1 MNRLRTLFGI
11 GVGLAIVAG
20 AGWYIAQNAQTPPAR
35 QAGRFGAGQPTPVGL
50 ATAARGEI
58 PVVLRAL
65 GTVTPLQTVNV
76 KTQITGQLV
85 KVDFKEGQM
94 VQKGDLL
101 ALVDPRPYEVALQQ
115 AIGQQQRDEA
125 LLRNAQTDL
134 ERYRKLVA
142 QDSIARQ
149 QLDTQQS
156 LVRQY
161 EAALVIDQAA
171 VDAARLNLDYTRIV
185 APITGRIG
193 LRGVDP
199 GNHVSMGDTTP
210 ICILIQLQPISVVF
224 TIPEDALPPVRDR
237 LKAGARLDVRVLD
250 RTQKNELATGR
261 LDTHDNVI
269 DTTTGTV
276 KLRAVFENKDEALFP
291 NQFVNVRLLVDTV
304 KDATIVPVAAI
315 QRGQPVLGNHVIAD
329 QRMARAVVQRH
340 VQCERLQQVVPF
352 QRGEERGIL
361 AVAVVQ
367 ITQPPGHR
375 FEVRR
380 GAGVLVEQAG
390 AFAAVVDA
398 RVGHVDVDLRRVA
411 PSGRPADQEWLDRH
425 RQRAIARIPAVPFKE
440 QVLTV
445 VEPEHRQRG
454 KLPAGGIAA
463 EHDGVVGLHRAEFQR
478 HGQAGHHRIA
488 KLRTRPGVDA
498 QGPVIGG
505 VQDLVVAHVRTS
517 LSCGAAAASAA
528 VK

>member
-1 MNRLRTLFGI
+1 MKRLRTLFGI

-20 AGWYIAQNAQTPPAR
+20 AGWYITQNASAPPSR

-50 ATAARGEI
+50 ATAAKGEI

-125 LLRNAQTDL
+125 LLKNAQTDL

-199 GNHVSMGDTTP
+199 GNFVSMGDTTP

-276 KLRAVFENKDEALFP
+276 KLRAVFDNKDETLFP

-315 QRGQPVLGNHVIAD
+315 QRGQPGTFVYLAKADDTVEIRVVELGPTDGEKI
-329 QRMARAVVQRH
+329 
-340 VQCERLQQVVPF
+340 QVVSGLKPGDQVVVDGTDRLRDGAKIRRPSATPRASAGPPVAAAPPEGAREGQQ
-352 QRGEERGIL
+352 QRRR
-361 AVAVVQ
+361 
-367 ITQPPGHR
+367 PPGD
-375 FEVRR
+375 
-380 GAGVLVEQAG
+380 GAGPP
-390 AFAAVVDA
+390 A
-398 RVGHVDVDLRRVA
+398 R
-411 PSGRPADQEWLDRH
+411 STQ
-425 RQRAIARIPAVPFKE
+425 
-440 QVLTV
+440 
-445 VEPEHRQRG
+445 
-454 KLPAGGIAA
+454 
-463 EHDGVVGLHRAEFQR
+463 
-478 HGQAGHHRIA
+478 
-488 KLRTRPGVDA
+488 
-498 QGPVIGG
+498 
-505 VQDLVVAHVRTS
+505 
-517 LSCGAAAASAA
+517 
-528 VK
+528 